1 MFSSARDM
9 AVFLAANM
17 GELAAHPDLP
27 RAMAM
32 THRSVLAISPRSDQ
46 ALAWEINRNDL
57 AIVEKTGG
65 LDNSSAYI
73 ALIPGRGIG
82 IVILTNR
89 SNQFPSEPGR
99 RILPELAHRASH
111 RG

>member
-1 MFSSARDM
+1 MFSSACDM

-17 GELAAHPDLP
+17 GELSAHPDLQ

-32 THRSVLAISPRSDQ
+32 THRSVLAISPRNDP

-73 ALIPGRGIG
+73 ALIPGRSIG
-82 IVILTNR
+82 IVILSNR
-89 SNQFPSEPGR
+89 GNQFPGEPGR
-99 RILPELAHRASH
+99 RILLELAHRASH